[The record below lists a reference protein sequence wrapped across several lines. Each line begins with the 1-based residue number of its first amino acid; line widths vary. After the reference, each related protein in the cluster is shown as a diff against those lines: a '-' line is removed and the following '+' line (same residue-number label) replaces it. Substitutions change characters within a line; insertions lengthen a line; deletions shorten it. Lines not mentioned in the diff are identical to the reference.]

1 MDKNKFSRFCTIWLI
16 DDNNHSKIFI
26 SEKNKYYIR
35 HGGNRSLCI
44 NILNRFKDIK
54 KSDEINV
61 LELTDIYYNID
72 KFDRKKYCTMLLIDD
87 IKTSIIFISDRNM
100 YNIRYDDDDCDE
112 SVYYKILN
120 YFDRND
126 RSDIVNLINNNG
138 YKHDITLLVD
148 NSKIFICENLW
159 WWCIK
164 KCPTYYWTVNYH
176 IY

>member
-1 MDKNKFSRFCTIWLI
+1 MTDNYYNIDKSDIKKYCTIVLI
-16 DDNNHSKIFI
+16 DDINTSRIFI
-26 SEKNKYYIR
+26 SEKNMYY
-35 HGGNRSLCI
+35 
-44 NILNRFKDIK
+44 
-54 KSDEINV
+54 
-61 LELTDIYYNID
+61 
-72 KFDRKKYCTMLLIDD
+72 
-87 IKTSIIFISDRNM
+87 
-100 YNIRYDDDDCDE
+100 IRYDDDDCDE

-164 KCPTYYWTVNYH
+164 IVLL
-176 IY
+176 IIEL